1 MRKKSDA
8 LWKTQKLL
16 QQETAKY
23 YEILRYLHPSV
34 DP

>member
-1 MRKKSDA
+1 MREKSDA
-8 LWKTQKLL
+8 LWITQKQL

-34 DP
+34 EP